1 MKLSLWIVLCKSKG
15 LRPTQ
20 REQMGE
26 DQVEAGSEA
35 EANGR
40 IRAAGWAGSGR
51 WDFWPK
57 ML

>member
-1 MKLSLWIVLCKSKG
+1 MSLWIVWCKSKG
-15 LRPTQ
+15 LRPMQ